1 MNTNKYIE
9 KRKYQDK
16 VNPGHKVTYEPPLR
30 PRSASFKLKTKYNR
44 SNNKKVVQ
52 EARYDY

>member
-9 KRKYQDK
+9 KSKYQDK
-16 VNPGHKVTYEPPLR
+16 VNPGHKVTYEQPLR
-30 PRSASFKLKTKYNR
+30 PRSTSFKLKTKYNR
-44 SNNKKVVQ
+44 ANNKKVIQ